1 MFDIAYSPWLI
12 LALVG
17 LIFFRPDDW
26 QDLAFHGGRFVRR
39 VRAYALEWQEY
50 IEFPGIE
57 DAEDSPSALIIN
69 DTTIRQN
76 MIWPQAMPC
85 VGACTPMKIRQH
97 SHSISVPP
105 HYQ

>member
-1 MFDIAYSPWLI
+1 MFDITYSPWLI

-39 VRAYALEWQEY
+39 VRAYILEWQEY
-50 IEFPGIE
+50 IEFTEIDDTE
-57 DAEDSPSALIIN
+57 DNASVLIIN

-76 MIWPQAMPC
+76 TIGPQTALCIGVC
-85 VGACTPMKIRQH
+85 VPIKIGQH

-105 HYQ
+105 HC